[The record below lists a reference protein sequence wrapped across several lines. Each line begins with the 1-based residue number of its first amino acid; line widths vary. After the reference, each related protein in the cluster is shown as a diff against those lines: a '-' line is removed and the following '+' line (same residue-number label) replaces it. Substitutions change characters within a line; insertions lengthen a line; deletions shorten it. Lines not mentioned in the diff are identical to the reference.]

1 MTAKACNLEF
11 VREDDFVEYFLF
23 PEVKTEN
30 ETEIVQLQK
39 LLEKVNKLL
48 ELFQK
53 DYIWHKDV
61 IKLTARTNSSEILY
75 DDDTEKRGTTI
86 FFEPTPRIMIQNALV
101 FCSYFAPTP
110 LRDLS
115 LR

>member
-23 PEVKTEN
+23 PEVNSQTE
-30 ETEIVQLQK
+30 EEILAQLEK
-39 LLEKVNKLL
+39 LLEEVNKLL
-48 ELFQK
+48 ERFQK

-61 IKLTARTNSSEILY
+61 IKLTARTNSSEVLY

-86 FFEPTPRIMIQNALV
+86 FLNRRQEL
-101 FCSYFAPTP
+101 
-110 LRDLS
+110 
-115 LR
+115 